1 MKHISQPILILVPIK
16 ECLNIHISQ
25 SKMPYLIKKNPLYR
39 SSKIFFT
46 IYDKFN
52 YNTEIFVECVII
64 LYMYIQ
70 IYIFFYSAKKP
81 SSLRVIRGPV
91 FLSISLKHFK
101 NGQE

>member
-1 MKHISQPILILVPIK
+1 MKNILAYSNSCSNKRVFEYTYIAIK
-16 ECLNIHISQ
+16 NAIFD
-25 SKMPYLIKKNPLYR
+25 KKNLLYR
-39 SSKIFFT
+39 SSKMFFT
-46 IYDKFN
+46 ILDKFN
-52 YNTEIFVECVII
+52 DNTEIFVECVII

>member
-1 MKHISQPILILVPIK
+1 MKNIPAYSNSCSNKRVFEYTYKAIK
-16 ECLNIHISQ
+16 NAIFD
-25 SKMPYLIKKNPLYR
+25 KKNPLYR

-46 IYDKFN
+46 ILDKFN
-52 YNTEIFVECVII
+52 DNTEIFVECVII